1 MRARLKSSP
10 TYANVMATVAVV
22 LALGTG
28 SYAAASVVGSS
39 GVVHACVSK
48 SGRVTVLKSG
58 SNCRKGQPL
67 SFNQQ
72 GQDGSRGALGGT
84 GNTGPTGPSGAAGPP
99 GPSDG
104 YTAAN
109 GGGNTSATVSVTVP
123 AGDYVAA
130 ADCTASQ
137 INGTKPGSAEAT
149 LTAANDSAHS
159 GLMIASVPIDGATLP
174 GIASHFGRVGLST
187 HAGFHLP
194 GGGTIVETC
203 GDENISDVTG
213 LSYNALTITAVRV
226 GTLHG

>member
-1 MRARLKSSP
+1 MRARLKPRP

-48 SGRVTVLKSG
+48 SGRLTVLKSG

-72 GQDGSRGALGGT
+72 GQPGSRGAPGST
-84 GNTGPTGPSGAAGPP
+84 GNTGPTGPGGAAGPP

-109 GGGNTSATVSVTVP
+109 QGGGTTSATVSVTVP

-137 INGTKPGSAEAT
+137 VNGRSQDP
-149 LTAANDSAHS
+149 LRRR
-159 GLMIASVPIDGATLP
+159 PP
-174 GIASHFGRVGLST
+174 
-187 HAGFHLP
+187 P
-194 GGGTIVETC
+194 TIPRIR
-203 GDENISDVTG
+203 D
-213 LSYNALTITAVRV
+213 
-226 GTLHG
+226 